1 MNSSLSLR
9 ERWTALPR
17 PQQLALGVGGA
28 SLLLLFLARRQ
39 VMTGIGQAFDFAKSA
54 AFTAALPRQVARY
67 STEILR
73 AAQQFNVDPWVLA
86 IIMYRESLGG
96 DALRPPGPTGT
107 GDFTGRFD
115 PKLGKNT
122 STGWQHADPATGLPP
137 DGLGWGRGLMQID
150 YGVHI
155 DWFKSGAN
163 WRDAQVNINKGAEV
177 FAEKLRFFSAP
188 SSGKPIAVE
197 SWRITTGKSKY
208 HIQPWAVKYP
218 RAGQWPTSVPDIRP
232 LKGQALYEAA
242 IAAYNVSYAGVQ
254 QAIGLGLPAEAGTT
268 GQDYVSSFLSRL
280 ASWQKNFR

>member
-96 DALRPPGPTGT
+96 DALRPQGPTGT
-107 GDFTGRFD
+107 GDFIPRKPGNLYY
-115 PKLGKNT
+115 KY
-122 STGWQHADPATGLPP
+122 ADPATGLPP

-197 SWRITTGKSKY
+197 SWRITTGKPEYK
-208 HIQPWAVKYP
+208 IQPWSVKYP
-218 RAGQWPTSVPDIRP
+218 RSGQWPTSVPDIRP
-232 LKGQALYEAA
+232 LRGDKLYEAA